1 MKATVLK
8 AMICDGKT
16 LKPGDIADVSGWR
29 HTDNLV
35 SNRYIKLIEDVVL
48 EKTKQAEKP
57 KVTKKTKEVAN

>member
-48 EKTKQAEKP
+48 EETKQAEKP
-57 KVTKKTKEVAN
+57 KVTKKTKEVAK